1 MAHDE
6 TPADRVRAVSGGIR
20 SPGDAADEGAAEAW
34 IHGDA
39 VMKNP
44 SGYRPGREGESD
56 RHTGRGG
63 YALRFAIV
71 FTLLLVLAVLLTRR
85 FGGFGSGEGTGQLVY
100 AILMA
105 LFVSATLA
113 AGRIWK
119 NVQYLA
125 IWAGIFI
132 LCWAIF
138 SFRYELTAVKDRM
151 VAELVPAEGYRG
163 APGTISYPMSDDG
176 HFHIMAEVNG
186 TPVRFL
192 ADTGAS
198 HIVLSPA
205 DATRLGMDPDRLVF
219 DRFYRTA
226 NGTVRGSSIRIDDF
240 RIGGIHLERIGASVN
255 EAAMSQSLLGMTFF
269 NRLDSYEVKER
280 VLTLR
285 WTP

>member
-1 MAHDE
+1 MTIREENDKAE
-6 TPADRVRAVSGGIR
+6 MSSIPGSSG
-20 SPGDAADEGAAEAW
+20 EAAEAW
-34 IHGDA
+34 IHGHAERPPDQ
-39 VMKNP
+39 
-44 SGYRPGREGESD
+44 RPGDAQRPAG
-56 RHTGRGG
+56 GG
-63 YALRFAIV
+63 YLLRFTAI
-71 FTLLLVLAVLLTRR
+71 FGLLGLAAFLLWRR
-85 FGGFGSGEGTGQLVY
+85 FGGMDGSGEWGQFAYL
-100 AILMA
+100 IIMA
-105 LFVSATLA
+105 LFVSASLA

-119 NVQYLA
+119 NIRYLA